1 MIFRDGGMRKILFV
15 CLLFLFGCGKVMA
28 QFRLGPLAGIPVSRF
43 VYENDAYRELYK
55 TRFRPGYQI
64 GMVLNYRVNKLYSLQ
79 TELSYLKKG
88 IHVRYEDE
96 IVEIQNKAGFH
107 YLSVPVLLRFS
118 THKNF
123 GSQHVELYANIGPEL
138 NYWLG
143 GRGVLETTEPA
154 PFIEGNSMPY
164 KVLFREEQEAG
175 RYMFVKEPSRLQMAL
190 GAGGG
195 LIFDLGRSQNLAID
209 FRASLGLGK
218 SFHGGQ
224 EGGQYGLNLYSENLE
239 GVHHTMSI
247 TASYLADL
255 DLNTL
260 FRKGR
265 IRRK

>member
-1 MIFRDGGMRKILFV
+1 MRKIL
-15 CLLFLFGCGKVMA
+15 LIYLFLFFGCGTVMA
-28 QFRLGPLAGIPVSRF
+28 QFRLGPLAGVSVSRF
-43 VYENDAYRELYK
+43 VYENDDYGELYK
-55 TRFRPGYQI
+55 TRFRPGYQV
-64 GMVLNYRVNKLYSLQ
+64 GLVLNYRVNKLYSLQ

-88 IHVRYEDE
+88 IYVRYEDE

-107 YLSVPVLLRFS
+107 YLSAPVLLRFS
-118 THKNF
+118 THRNF
-123 GSQHVELYANIGPEL
+123 GSQHVELYANLGPEI

-143 GRGVLETTEPA
+143 GRGVLKTTEPA
-154 PFIEGNSMPY
+154 TFIEENSMPY
-164 KVLFREEQEAG
+164 KVRFREEQEAG
-175 RYMFVKEPSRLQMAL
+175 QYMFVKEPSRLQMAL

-195 LIFDLGRSQNLAID
+195 FIFDLGRTQNFAID

-247 TASYLADL
+247 TASYLTNL

-265 IRRK
+265 RRRK